1 VLRRSGLVLLCMIV
15 PGERESAQDR
25 GYSLRPVPISAVR
38 VLDDFWSKRLET
50 NRTVTIPFAFRQCET
65 TGRVDNFAIACKLKQ
80 GEQSGIYPF
89 DDSDVYKIIEGA
101 SYSLAIHPDPG
112 LERYLDS
119 LIALIAGAQEGDG
132 YLFTART
139 NRAGRLVRWA
149 GPERWSR
156 LAGSHELYNLG
167 HLYEAAAAHYAA
179 TGKQSLLRVALK
191 SADLVLTDFG
201 PRGRHIPP
209 GHQEIEL
216 GLAKLFRVT
225 GDRRYIDLA
234 RFFLDQRGRSVNG
247 RTLWGSYSQDHKP
260 VLEQEEAVGHS
271 VRFMYMLAAMA
282 DVAALTGDSAYAA
295 AAGRLWRNVV
305 TRKMYLTGG
314 VGATGAIEGF
324 GAEYDLPNI
333 SAYCET
339 CASIAEAM
347 ANHRLF
353 LLSGET
359 CYLDILERVLYNG
372 FLSGYGMTGDRFF
385 YPNPLASIG
394 HQRSLWFECA
404 CCPSNITRFVPS
416 IPGYIYAQRKSD
428 VYVNLFV
435 GSRVDLKVDGERV
448 VLRQKT
454 DYPWDGRCE
463 VVVETAGRRPFT
475 LNLRIPG
482 WARNEPVPGDLYRN
496 ARPTSSEP
504 GLMVNG
510 IPVALPSSRGFARVT
525 RVWKKGDRVLLVL
538 PMEICRIVAHERVE
552 ADRGRVALERGP
564 IVYCA
569 EWPEF
574 IDGPLPAIQ
583 NPEGRARPA
592 VDSGSGGHV
601 WNLVLPDSARLVP
614 EIRPFLLGGVD
625 VLVGQALTASSS
637 GGSLHGT
644 PVGFTAIPYYAW
656 AHRGAGEMS
665 VWLPRTLEV
674 AQPLGGPSI
683 SSLAVLS
690 SSPGNGAEAVRDAAT
705 PLSSADSSNGYFHS
719 AGDSVWVEY
728 RFQGP
733 LEISAAE
740 VYWFDNGGDVR
751 SPKSWRMMLWQDG
764 KWVPAYTSE
773 KRWGVEVD
781 CFNRVVFEAFRTT
794 AVRLEA
800 AGEPGKGIGVLEWRV
815 R

>member
-1 VLRRSGLVLLCMIV
+1 MLRCCIVLLGVLMQENPAAV
-15 PGERESAQDR
+15 QPRDYA
-25 GYSLRPVPISAVR
+25 LTPVPFTAVS
-38 VLDDFWSKRLET
+38 VEDAFWSKRLET
-50 NRTVTIPFAFRQCET
+50 NRTVTLPFAFRQCEA

-119 LIALIAGAQEGDG
+119 LIILIAGAQERDG
-132 YLFTART
+132 YLYTART
-139 NRAGRLVRWA
+139 NGAGKLARWA
-149 GPERWSR
+149 GPERWSH
-156 LAGSHELYNLG
+156 LSGSHELYNLG

-179 TGKQSLLRVALK
+179 TGKRSLLGVALK

-201 PRGRHIPP
+201 PQGRHSPP
-209 GHQEIEL
+209 GHQEIEI

-247 RTLWGSYSQDHKP
+247 RMLWGSYSQDHKP
-260 VLEQEEAVGHS
+260 VLEQAEAVGHS

-282 DVAALTGDSAYAA
+282 DVAALAGDTAYATA
-295 AAGRLWRNVV
+295 AVRLWRDVV
-305 TRKMYLTGG
+305 TRKLYLTGG

-339 CASIAEAM
+339 CASIAQAM

-353 LLSGET
+353 LLSGEA

-394 HQRSLWFECA
+394 HQRSLWFDCA

-416 IPGYIYAQRKSD
+416 IPGYIYAQRKND
-428 VYVNLFV
+428 VFVNLFV
-435 GSRVDLKVDGERV
+435 GSRVDLKVDGECV
-448 VLRQKT
+448 ALRQNT
-454 DYPWDGRCE
+454 DYPWSGRCE

-482 WARNEPVPGDLYRN
+482 WVRNEPVPGDLYRN
-496 ARPTSSEP
+496 ARPTSGKP
-504 GLMVNG
+504 VLMVNG
-510 IPVALPSSRGFARVT
+510 FPVTIRSSRGFARVT

-538 PMEICRIVAHERVE
+538 PMEIRRIMAHERVE

-574 IDGPLPAIQ
+574 IDRPPAAIQ
-583 NPEGRARPA
+583 DPARRDRLEA
-592 VDSGSGGHV
+592 GSRSAGHV
-601 WNLVLPDSARLVP
+601 WNLVLPDSARLAP
-614 EIRPFLLGGVD
+614 EFRPSLLGGVQ
-625 VLVGQALTASSS
+625 VLVGEALAASVAD
-637 GGSLHGT
+637 GRLRGDT
-644 PVGFTAIPYYAW
+644 IGFTAIPYYAW
-656 AHRGAGEMS
+656 AHRGPGEMS
-665 VWLPRTLEV
+665 VWFPRTPDV

-690 SSPGNGAEAVRDAAT
+690 ASPGNGAETVRDGAA
-705 PLSSADSSNGYFHS
+705 PISSADSSHGYFR
-719 AGDSVWVEY
+719 APGDSVWVEY
-728 RFQGP
+728 RFQRP
-733 LEISAAE
+733 LEISAAD
-740 VYWFDNGGDVR
+740 VYWFDNGDDVR
-751 SPKSWRMMLWQDG
+751 IPKSWRMMLWQDG
-764 KWVPAYTSE
+764 RWVPAYTSE
-773 KRWGVEVD
+773 KGWGVEAH
-781 CFNRVVFEAFRTT
+781 CFNRVVLEASRTT

-800 AGEPGKGIGVLEWRV
+800 AGEPGKCVGVLEWRV
-815 R
+815 Q